1 MRTKIHLV
9 AAMLTGLALAGG
21 AHAQGGAGF
30 TLKSPAFEQDRS
42 IPSKYTCDGADVS
55 VPLIWTDPP
64 AGTRSFVLIVEDPD
78 APGGTWT
85 HWVLYDVPAQMHQLP
100 ENLPHQARLPHG
112 MEQGVNDFQR
122 TGYGGPCPPPGPAH
136 HYVFTFYALSQKL
149 TLPPGATKPQV
160 TSALK
165 PYVLG
170 KTRLTG
176 RYGR

>member
-9 AAMLTGLALAGG
+9 AAMLTGLAVGG
-21 AHAQGGAGF
+21 AVHAQGAAGF
-30 TLKSPAFEQDRS
+30 TLKSPAFEQGRS
-42 IPSKYTCDGADVS
+42 IPSKYTCDGADIS
-55 VPLIWTDPP
+55 VPLSWTDPP
-64 AGTRSFVLIVEDPD
+64 AGTRSFVLIAQDPD

-85 HWVLYDVPAQMHQLP
+85 HWVLYDVPAQTHQLP
-100 ENLPHQARLPHG
+100 ENLPHQARLPNG

-136 HYVFTFYALSQKL
+136 HYVFTLYALSQKL
-149 TLPPGATKPQV
+149 TLPPGATKHQV
-160 TSALK
+160 ESALK

-170 KTRLTG
+170 KTTLIG